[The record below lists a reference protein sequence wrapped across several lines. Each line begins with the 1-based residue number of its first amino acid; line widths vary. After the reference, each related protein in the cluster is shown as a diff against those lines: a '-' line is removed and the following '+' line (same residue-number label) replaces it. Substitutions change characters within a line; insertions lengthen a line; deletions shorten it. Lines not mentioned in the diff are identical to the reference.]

1 MRHKVVG
8 SPMEDEF
15 RIRKLEA
22 LVGNLERQV
31 KFLLKINS
39 LDLSALREAPD
50 TELLKYYQDAVT
62 LLGLRKEKL
71 EPEVMSVWG
80 ELFIQLSEFEIVRLQ
95 EMVEYEH
102 TWEPFYTLCVRMMTV
117 VRQRRNFTKDITL
130 RNLYALLDR
139 GRKNL
144 RDSAMIMI
152 QKYPQ
157 NLSQTA
163 KALLKDDSL
172 II

>member
-1 MRHKVVG
+1 
-8 SPMEDEF
+8 MEDEF